1 MHKSAGPLY
10 AMGMKEKIT
19 IRRMIGMI
27 AGIVILSLGIALFK
41 QSLLGNDSI
50 SALNMRL
57 AELWHLSLG
66 TEQLITNRLFLLLEI
81 LFGRKYIGPGTIIN
95 GAGVGYL
102 VSFFYD
108 LLQKF
113 AALPTTLPIKLIWVA
128 AGVLVISF
136 GASLYQTAD
145 LGIAPYDYLAIGLKD
160 HTPVP
165 YFWCRIFTD
174 TLCAVLC
181 YLLGGLIGLGT
192 VICALGLGPFVSFFT
207 RKVSMKLLNVSDA
220 ATL

>member
-1 MHKSAGPLY
+1 
-10 AMGMKEKIT
+10 MKKKYT
-19 IRRMIGMI
+19 ARRISGMI

-41 QSLLGNDSI
+41 ESMLGNDSI

-57 AELWHLSLG
+57 AELWHMPLG
-66 TEQLITNRLFLLLEI
+66 NEQLITNGLFLLVEL
-81 LFGRKYIGPGTIIN
+81 LFGRKYIGLGTIIN

-102 VSFFYD
+102 VTFFYD
-108 LLQKF
+108 LIQKV
-113 AALPTTLPIKLIWVA
+113 AVPPSILPIKLLWVI

-160 HTPVP
+160 HTPIP

-174 TLCAVLC
+174 SLCALIC
-181 YLLGGLIGLGT
+181 FLLGGLIGLGT
-192 VICALGLGPFVSFFT
+192 VICSLGLGPFVSFFT
-207 RKVSMKLLNVSDA
+207 KHVSMKALGVTES